1 MSDRHQSQKI
11 RQLFSDVH
19 TLNLTRRMIKSDFWK
34 LPLSFLSFF
43 KQLLIAHWRSL
54 LLLSIGVYLP
64 LQVFGLLAIE
74 VWENQG
80 GFPWDVP
87 LLIAIHLTA
96 RAQLDVL
103 ATTLTKLGSFW
114 TALPVV
120 SAIALV
126 LLLRRRWRSL
136 TYLLTTTLGS
146 TIINRTVKEIMH
158 RVRPQLWESLSPE
171 FDYAF
176 PSGHAMTSMTLV
188 AALVILTWGS
198 PWCWLVLIF
207 GSLFVVVIGW
217 TRLYLGV
224 HFPSDILAG
233 WMVSVAWAIGVSL
246 LIKPHLTSAIALDEN
261 QPSDETSLMPQE
273 AQSIGEN

>member
-1 MSDRHQSQKI
+1 
-11 RQLFSDVH
+11 
-19 TLNLTRRMIKSDFWK
+19 MIKSDFWK

>member
-1 MSDRHQSQKI
+1 
-11 RQLFSDVH
+11 
-19 TLNLTRRMIKSDFWK
+19 MIKSDLWK
-34 LPLSFLSFF
+34 LPLSFLNFF

-54 LLLSIGVYLP
+54 LLLLIGVYLP

-74 VWENQG
+74 VWEHEG

-87 LLIAIHLTA
+87 ILMAIHLTA
-96 RAQLDVL
+96 QTQLDVF

-114 TALPVV
+114 TGLPVV

-146 TIINRTVKEIMH
+146 TIINRTAKEIMH
-158 RVRPQLWESLSPE
+158 RVRPQLWDSLSPE

-207 GSLFVVVIGW
+207 GSLFVVAIGW

-246 LIKPHLTSAIALDEN
+246 LIKPHLTQAIALDQEP
-261 QPSDETSLMPQE
+261 PSDETSLMPQE
-273 AQSIGEN
+273 AQSISEN